1 MESEEKKL
9 ILKWIDERMKRT
21 AAQLRYLHAG
31 VSTENL
37 NEVSF
42 ETGIITG
49 RINGINSEN
58 QFLENLRNEVEAI

>member
-21 AAQLRYLHAG
+21 AAQLRYLHAD
-31 VSTENL
+31 ENL
-37 NEVSF
+37 DEVSF

-49 RINGINSEN
+49 RITGTYSEN
-58 QFLENLRNEVEAI
+58 QFLKNLRNEVEAI